1 LPKLRYAARNT
12 GPNSAERDTEYIGD
26 LRIRILLQVEE
37 AQRRS
42 IWLMNLIEKFE
53 DPGRVKLVDHVWQN
67 GGMVFVFVVKLE
79 MRETRRPRPASQE
92 LTMQDCEQP
101 RLNLASIPQ
110 LLPFGRP
117 RIERLLSK
125 IARVSLDSRQGEG
138 ESVKR
143 FVMSGYDFFK
153 IN

>member
-12 GPNSAERDTEYIGD
+12 GPNSAERDNEYIGD

-53 DPGRVKLVDHVWQN
+53 DPGRVKLVEHVWQN
-67 GGMVFVFVVKLE
+67 GGMVFVVKLE
-79 MRETRRPRPASQE
+79 MRETRRSRTASQE
-92 LTMQDCEQP
+92 LAMQDCEQP
-101 RLNLASIPQ
+101 RLNLARIPQ

-117 RIERLLSK
+117 RIEGLLSK

-138 ESVKR
+138 EPVKR